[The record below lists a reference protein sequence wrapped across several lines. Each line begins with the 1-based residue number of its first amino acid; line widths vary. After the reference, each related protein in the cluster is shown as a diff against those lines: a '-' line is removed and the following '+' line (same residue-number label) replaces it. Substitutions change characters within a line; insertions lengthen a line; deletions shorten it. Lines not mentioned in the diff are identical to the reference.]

1 MKSLAFPSISTG
13 AFGYPVHEAAEIA
26 VRTIVEVLPPCA
38 HVEHVRFVLFD
49 IATCKTYVRAAENLS
64 RESAAISVIFRK
76 VLHEKKTHRRQL
88 EDVQNPDQTRDFFR
102 DFLPLVHGHDR
113 DEIVVCPTYLCL
125 DAAVH
130 AAKGSNVAIGA
141 QDLYWEKEGAFTG
154 EINAGMLVAVGVTH
168 VIIGHSERRQY
179 FGETDDTVNLK
190 LKSALE
196 AGLIP
201 IVCVGEVLEEREAGL
216 TDDVLRRQCLRAFHK
231 VSAKKAVSLVVAYE
245 PVWAIGTGKTATP
258 QMAADAHASIRAEA
272 AESFGQEFADKLR
285 ILYGGS
291 VKPEN
296 AHALMSEEEIDG
308 ALVGGAS
315 LDPKSFAAIV
325 KY

>member
-1 MKSLAFPSISTG
+1 MSRKKLI
-13 AFGYPVHEAAEIA
+13 AANWKMYKTPDE
-26 VRTIVEVLPPCA
+26 TK
-38 HVEHVRFVLFD
+38 RFF
-49 IATCKTYVRAAENLS
+49 A
-64 RESAAISVIFRK
+64 
-76 VLHEKKTHRRQL
+76 
-88 EDVQNPDQTRDFFR
+88 
-102 DFLPLVHGHDR
+102 DFLPLVSAHDR
-113 DEIVVCPTYLCL
+113 DEMVVCPPFVDL
-125 DAAVH
+125 H
-130 AAKGSNVAIGA
+130 VALECVRGERIGIGA
-141 QDLYWEKEGAFTG
+141 QNLYWKSEGAFTG
-154 EINAGMLVAVGVTH
+154 EVSSAMLVALGCTH

-190 LKSALE
+190 LKAALE
-196 AGLIP
+196 HGLTP

-216 TDDVLRRQCLRAFHK
+216 TEDVLRRQCVRAFHAL
-231 VSAKKAVSLVVAYE
+231 SARKAEALVIAYE

-258 QMAADAHASIRAEA
+258 KIASEAHILIRGEA
-272 AESFGQEFADKLR
+272 AKAFGEQFASQLR

-296 AHALMSEEEIDG
+296 SSALMAEPEIDG